1 MNHIDSENNSNYYY
15 NNKELIA
22 TFCLPVKG
30 GCVVACTVGVTV
42 GKDGVGSS
50 VADVEATDEIG

>member
-1 MNHIDSENNSNYYY
+1 M
-15 NNKELIA
+15 LVA

-50 VADVEATDEIG
+50 VADVEATDERG